1 MHVMEEAD
9 VEGEIKTIYAVKFS
23 RYMTPY
29 GAEGLG
35 LLNQPQP
42 QMYFERS
49 LQDYLNF
56 GFKNG
61 SVLDGFEECA
71 FPPEHAQISPLGWAG
86 KFSEIPPVLVVR
98 MRLISR

>member
-9 VEGEIKTIYAVKFS
+9 VEGEIKTIYAVKIS
-23 RYMTPY
+23 RYIMTPY

-35 LLNQPQP
+35 LLNQLQP

-61 SVLDGFEECA
+61 FVLDGFEESA
-71 FPPEHAQISPLGWAG
+71 FPPENAQVSPLG
-86 KFSEIPPVLVVR
+86 
-98 MRLISR
+98 